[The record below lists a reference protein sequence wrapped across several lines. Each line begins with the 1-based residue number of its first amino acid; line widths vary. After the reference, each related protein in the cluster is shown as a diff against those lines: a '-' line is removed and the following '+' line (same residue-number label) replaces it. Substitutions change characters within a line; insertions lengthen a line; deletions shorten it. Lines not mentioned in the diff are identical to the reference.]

1 MPGSLAFCTVAI
13 LLTLR
18 QHYQGVE
25 MIPDTP
31 LTPLTR
37 ATTEAKRILGRVAGF
52 SFLINLLMLVSPLY
66 MLQIYDR
73 VLSSG
78 SGPTLL
84 YLTIFAA
91 ACLVTMAAL
100 ELVRSRI
107 LVRLGGKLDK
117 LLSREVFTTVL
128 SNGRTGQL
136 FRDLDNLRSFLTGAG
151 MLSLLD
157 SPWTPVYI
165 ALVYVLHPM
174 LGHVALAGAIVLF
187 ILGLLNERATR
198 TPLMKAGMEMAAS
211 TQFAELSARNSDV
224 VHAMGMLP
232 GLQAVW
238 RKWHDSGLRLQ
249 AEASD
254 RAGEIAATAKFV
266 RIFLQVAILGVGA
279 YYVIGQEITAGVMIA
294 ASIIMGRGLAPVESA
309 IGAWRGFL
317 QAREG
322 YGRIKE
328 ELEKNAYGVEPM
340 PLPAPSGALSL
351 ENVIAIPPGGK
362 KPVINN
368 ISADLKAGVSLGI
381 TGPSAAGKSSLA
393 RLIVGAW
400 KPFSGTVRLDG
411 VNLAT
416 WKREEVGPHIGYL
429 PQDIELF
436 PGTVAENIA
445 RFGRV
450 DSSQVVEAAMLAGA
464 HQMIL
469 ELPDG
474 YDTIIGPA
482 GNNLSGGQRQR
493 IGLSRAFYGFPPLIV
508 LDEPS
513 SNLDAEG
520 EAAVRQ
526 AIDALRAMGKTVV
539 VIAHRPSLLG
549 GTNVMMVIQ
558 RGVVTSFGPTHQ
570 VMPQITR
577 PVGAVVEPAA
587 GVSGENSHGI

>member
-1 MPGSLAFCTVAI
+1 MI
-13 LLTLR
+13 LDEF
-18 QHYQGVE
+18 VS
-25 MIPDTP
+25 P
-31 LTPLTR
+31 LTQ
-37 ATTEAKRILGRVAGF
+37 ATGEARRILGRVAGF

-84 YLTIFAA
+84 YLTLFAS

-107 LVRLGGKLDK
+107 LVRMGGKLDA
-117 LLSREVFTTVL
+117 LLSREVFTSVL
-128 SNGRTGQL
+128 NNGRTGQS

-151 MLSLLD
+151 MLALLD
-157 SPWTPVYI
+157 APWTPFYI

-174 LGHVALAGAIVLF
+174 LGHVALAGAIILF
-187 ILGLLNERATR
+187 ILGLMNERATR
-198 TPLMKAGMEMAAS
+198 TPLIKAGMEMAAS

-232 GLQAVW
+232 GLQSVW
-238 RKWHDSGLRLQ
+238 RKRHDLGLRLQ

-279 YYVIGQEITAGVMIA
+279 YYVIQHEVTAGVMIA

-322 YGRIKE
+322 YGRLKE
-328 ELEKNAYGVEPM
+328 ELGKNMYGADPM
-340 PLPAPSGALSL
+340 SLPAPSGALSL
-351 ENVIAIPPGGK
+351 ENVIAVPPGGHR
-362 KPVINN
+362 PVINN
-368 ISADLKAGVSLGI
+368 ISAQLKAGVSLGI

-393 RLIVGAW
+393 RLIVGVW
-400 KPFSGTVRLDG
+400 KPLSGTVRLDG

-416 WKREEVGPHIGYL
+416 WQREEVGPHIGYL

-445 RFGRV
+445 RFGSI
-450 DSSQVVEAAMLAGA
+450 DSALIVEAATLAGA
-464 HQMIL
+464 HSMIL
-469 ELPDG
+469 ELPGG

-493 IGLSRAFYGFPPLIV
+493 IGLARAFYGLPSLIV

-526 AIDALRAMGKTVV
+526 AIDALREMGKTLV

-549 GTNVMMVIQ
+549 GTNFMMVIQ
-558 RGVVTSFGPTHQ
+558 SGTVTSFGPTQQ
-570 VMPQITR
+570 VMPLITR
-577 PVGAVVEPAA
+577 SVDAPEQAIEI
-587 GVSGENSHGI
+587 SGETSHGV

>member
-1 MPGSLAFCTVAI
+1 
-13 LLTLR
+13 
-18 QHYQGVE
+18 
-25 MIPDTP
+25 MIQDGQAS
-31 LTPLTR
+31 PLTR
-37 ATTEAKRILGRVAGF
+37 ATEEAKRILGRVAGF

-78 SGPTLL
+78 SNPTLL
-84 YLTIFAA
+84 YLTLFAA
-91 ACLVTMAAL
+91 ACLFTMAAL

-107 LVRLGGKLDK
+107 LVRLGGKLDG
-117 LLSREVFTTVL
+117 LLSHEVFASVL
-128 SNGRTGQL
+128 TNGRTGQS
-136 FRDLDNLRSFLTGAG
+136 FRDLDNLRAFLTGAG
-151 MLSLLD
+151 MLALLD
-157 SPWTPVYI
+157 APWTPVYI
-165 ALVYVLHPM
+165 ALVYALHPM
-174 LGHVALAGAIVLF
+174 LGHVALAGAIILF
-187 ILGLLNERATR
+187 VLGLMNERATR
-198 TPLMKAGMEMAAS
+198 APLMKAGMEMAAS

-232 GLQAVW
+232 GLQSVW
-238 RKWHDSGLRLQ
+238 RKRHDMGLRLQ

-254 RAGEIAATAKFV
+254 RAGEIAAMAKFV

-279 YYVIGQEITAGVMIA
+279 YLVIEHEATAGAMIA

-322 YGRIKE
+322 HGRLKE
-328 ELEKNAYGVEPM
+328 ELEKNVHGADPM
-340 PLPAPSGALSL
+340 QLPAPSGALSL
-351 ENVIAIPPGGK
+351 ENVIGIPPGAQ

-368 ISADLKAGVSLGI
+368 ITAELKPGVSLGI

-393 RLIVGAW
+393 RLIVGVW
-400 KPFSGTVRLDG
+400 KPVSGTVRLDG

-416 WKREEVGPHIGYL
+416 WRREEVGPNVGYL

-445 RFGRV
+445 RFGRI
-450 DSSQVVEAAMLAGA
+450 DSSMVVEAATLAGA
-464 HQMIL
+464 HQTIL

-493 IGLSRAFYGFPPLIV
+493 IGLARAFYGTPSLIV

-526 AIDALRAMGKTVV
+526 AIDELRKMRKTVV

-549 GTNVMMVIQ
+549 GTDALMVIQ
-558 RGVVTSFGPTHQ
+558 HGTMTNFGPTHQ
-570 VMPQITR
+570 IMPLITR
-577 PVGAVVEPAA
+577 PTGAVPEQAPGVPVEA
-587 GVSGENSHGI
+587 SHGV

>member
-1 MPGSLAFCTVAI
+1 
-13 LLTLR
+13 
-18 QHYQGVE
+18 
-25 MIPDTP
+25 MIQDGQVS
-31 LTPLTR
+31 PLTR
-37 ATTEAKRILGRVAGF
+37 ATEESKRILGRVAGF

-84 YLTIFAA
+84 YLTLFAA

-107 LVRLGGKLDK
+107 LVRLGGKLDG
-117 LLSREVFTTVL
+117 LLSREVFASVL
-128 SNGRTGQL
+128 TNGRTGQML
-136 FRDLDNLRSFLTGAG
+136 RDLDNLRAFLTGAG
-151 MLSLLD
+151 MLALLD
-157 SPWTPVYI
+157 APWTPVYI

-174 LGHVALAGAIVLF
+174 LGHVALAGAIILF
-187 ILGLLNERATR
+187 VLGLMNERATR
-198 TPLMKAGMEMAAS
+198 APLMKAGMEMAAS

-232 GLQAVW
+232 GLQSVW
-238 RKWHDSGLRLQ
+238 RKRHDMGLRLQ

-254 RAGEIAATAKFV
+254 RAGEIAAMAKFV

-279 YYVIGQEITAGVMIA
+279 YLVIQQEITGGLMIA

-322 YGRIKE
+322 HARIKE
-328 ELEKNAYGVEPM
+328 ELEKNGQDADPM
-340 PLPAPSGALSL
+340 PLPPPTGALSL
-351 ENVIAIPPGGK
+351 ENVVGMPPNGK
-362 KPVINN
+362 KPVISN
-368 ISADLKAGVSLGI
+368 ISAQLKAGASLGI
-381 TGPSAAGKSSLA
+381 TGPSGAGKSSLA
-393 RLIVGAW
+393 RMIVGVW
-400 KPFSGTVRLDG
+400 KPVSGTVRLDG

-416 WKREEVGPHIGYL
+416 WQREEVGPHIGYL

-436 PGTVAENIA
+436 PGTAAENIA
-445 RFGRV
+445 RFGRI
-450 DSSQVVEAAMLAGA
+450 DSSLVVEAATLAGA

-469 ELPDG
+469 ELPNG

-493 IGLSRAFYGFPPLIV
+493 IGLARAFYGMPSLIV

-520 EAAVRQ
+520 EASVRQ
-526 AIDALRAMGKTVV
+526 AIEELRKMGKTLV

-549 GTNVMMVIQ
+549 GVDALMVIQ
-558 RGVVTSFGPTHQ
+558 QGVMTNFGSTHQ
-570 VMPQITR
+570 VMPLIMR
-577 PVGAVVEPAA
+577 PVGSTSEPLSGAHVE
-587 GVSGENSHGI
+587 ETHGS

>member
-1 MPGSLAFCTVAI
+1 MIQDEFVSP
-13 LLTLR
+13 LTLA
-18 QHYQGVE
+18 
-25 MIPDTP
+25 
-31 LTPLTR
+31 TR
-37 ATTEAKRILGRVAGF
+37 EAKRILGRVGGF
-52 SFLINLLMLVSPLY
+52 SFLVNLLMLVSPLY

-84 YLTIFAA
+84 YLTLFAA

-107 LVRLGGKLDK
+107 LVRMGGKIDA
-117 LLSREVFTTVL
+117 LLSREVFTSVL
-128 SNGRTGQL
+128 SNGRTGQS

-151 MLSLLD
+151 MLALLD
-157 SPWTPVYI
+157 APWTPFYI

-174 LGHVALAGAIVLF
+174 LGHVALAGAVILF
-187 ILGLLNERATR
+187 VLGLMNERATR
-198 TPLMKAGMEMAAS
+198 APLMKAGMEMAAS

-232 GLQAVW
+232 GLQSVW
-238 RKWHDSGLRLQ
+238 RKRHDTGLRLQ

-279 YYVIGQEITAGVMIA
+279 YYVIQHEVTAGVMIA
-294 ASIIMGRGLAPVESA
+294 ASIVMGRGLAPVESA

-322 YGRIKE
+322 YGRLKG
-328 ELEKNAYGVEPM
+328 ELEKNLRGADPM

-351 ENVIAIPPGGK
+351 ENVVAIPPGGQR
-362 KPVINN
+362 PVINN
-368 ISADLKAGVSLGI
+368 ISAQLKAGISLGI

-393 RLIVGAW
+393 RLIVGVW

-416 WKREEVGPHIGYL
+416 WQREEVGPHIGYL

-445 RFGRV
+445 RFGRI
-450 DSSQVVEAAMLAGA
+450 DSSLIVEAATLAGA
-464 HQMIL
+464 HPMIL
-469 ELPDG
+469 ELPEG

-493 IGLSRAFYGFPPLIV
+493 IGLARAFYGLPSLIV

-526 AIDALRAMGKTVV
+526 AIDALRTMGKTVV

-549 GTNVMMVIQ
+549 GTDVMMVIQ
-558 RGVVTSFGPTHQ
+558 RGTVTSFGPTQ
-570 VMPQITR
+570 QMMPLITR
-577 PVGAVVEPAA
+577 SVDAAPEQTVVI
-587 GVSGENSHGI
+587 SGETGHGA

>member
-1 MPGSLAFCTVAI
+1 
-13 LLTLR
+13 
-18 QHYQGVE
+18 
-25 MIPDTP
+25 MIQDGHVS
-31 LTPLTR
+31 PLTR
-37 ATTEAKRILGRVAGF
+37 ATGEAKRVLGRVAGF

-84 YLTIFAA
+84 YLTLFAA

-107 LVRLGGKLDK
+107 LVRLGGKLDG
-117 LLSREVFTTVL
+117 LLSREVFTSVL
-128 SNGRTGQL
+128 TNGRTGQS
-136 FRDLDNLRSFLTGAG
+136 FRDLDNLRAFLTGAG
-151 MLSLLD
+151 MLALLD
-157 SPWTPVYI
+157 APWTPVYI

-174 LGHVALAGAIVLF
+174 LGHVALAGAIILF
-187 ILGLLNERATR
+187 VLGLLNERATR
-198 TPLMKAGMEMAAS
+198 APLMKAGMEMAAS

-232 GLQAVW
+232 GLQSVW
-238 RKWHDSGLRLQ
+238 RKRHDTGLRLQ

-279 YYVIGQEITAGVMIA
+279 YYVIEHEVTAGVMIA

-322 YGRIKE
+322 YGRLKE
-328 ELEKNAYGVEPM
+328 ELEKNLRGDDPM
-340 PLPAPSGALSL
+340 SLPAPTGALSL
-351 ENVIAIPPGGK
+351 ENVVAIPPGGQR
-362 KPVINN
+362 PVINN
-368 ISADLKAGVSLGI
+368 ISAQLKAGVSLGI

-393 RLIVGAW
+393 RLIVGVW
-400 KPFSGTVRLDG
+400 KPLSGTVRLDG
-411 VNLAT
+411 VNIAT
-416 WKREEVGPHIGYL
+416 WQREEVGPHIGYL

-445 RFGRV
+445 RFGRI
-450 DSSQVVEAAMLAGA
+450 DSSLIVEAATLAGA
-464 HQMIL
+464 HSMIL

-493 IGLSRAFYGFPPLIV
+493 IGLARAFYGMPSLIV

-558 RGVVTSFGPTHQ
+558 RGTVTSFGPTHQ
-570 VMPQITR
+570 VMPLIAR
-577 PVGAVVEPAA
+577 PVETAPEQAAVM
-587 GVSGENSHGI
+587 SGETGHGV

>member
-1 MPGSLAFCTVAI
+1 
-13 LLTLR
+13 
-18 QHYQGVE
+18 
-25 MIPDTP
+25 MIQASPP
-31 LTPLTR
+31 SPLTR
-37 ATTEAKRILGRVAGF
+37 ATGEAKRILGRVGGF

-78 SGPTLL
+78 SAPTLL
-84 YLTIFAA
+84 YLTLFAA
-91 ACLVTMAAL
+91 ACLITMAAL

-107 LVRLGGKLDK
+107 LVRLGGKLDG
-117 LLSREVFTTVL
+117 LLSREVFASVL
-128 SNGRTGQL
+128 TNGRTGQS
-136 FRDLDNLRSFLTGAG
+136 FRDLDNLRAFLTGAG
-151 MLSLLD
+151 MLALLD
-157 SPWTPVYI
+157 APWTPVYI

-187 ILGLLNERATR
+187 VLGLMNERATR
-198 TPLMKAGMEMAAS
+198 APLTKAGMEMAAS

-232 GLQAVW
+232 GLQSVW
-238 RKWHDSGLRLQ
+238 RKWHDSGIRLQ

-279 YYVIGQEITAGVMIA
+279 YLVIGQEATAGVMIA

-322 YGRIKE
+322 YDRIKE
-328 ELEKNAYGVEPM
+328 ELEKNVQGADSM
-340 PLPAPSGALSL
+340 PLPAPSGALVL
-351 ENVIAIPPGGK
+351 ENVIGGPPGAK
-362 KPVINN
+362 KPAINN
-368 ISADLKAGVSLGI
+368 ISAELKPGVSLGI

-393 RLIVGAW
+393 RLIVGVW
-400 KPFSGTVRLDG
+400 KPVTGTVRLDG
-411 VNLAT
+411 VNLST
-416 WKREEVGPHIGYL
+416 WQREEVGPHIGYL

-445 RFGRV
+445 RFGNV
-450 DSSQVVEAAMLAGA
+450 DSSLVVEAAMLAGT

-469 ELPDG
+469 ELPNG
-474 YDTIIGPA
+474 YDTTIGPA

-493 IGLSRAFYGFPPLIV
+493 IGLARAFYGNPALIV

-526 AIDALRAMGKTVV
+526 AIDELRKRGKTVV

-549 GTNVMMVIQ
+549 GTDVLMVIQ
-558 RGVVTSFGPTHQ
+558 HGMVTSFGPTHQ
-570 VMPQITR
+570 VMPLITR
-577 PVGAVVEPAA
+577 SVGAASDSAA
-587 GVSGENSHGI
+587 INAGETSYGL

>member
-1 MPGSLAFCTVAI
+1 
-13 LLTLR
+13 
-18 QHYQGVE
+18 
-25 MIPDTP
+25 MIHEAPISP
-31 LTPLTR
+31 LSR
-37 ATTEAKRILGRVAGF
+37 AVGEAKRILGRVAGF

-78 SGPTLL
+78 SGPTLF
-84 YLTIFAA
+84 YLTLFAA

-107 LVRLGGKLDK
+107 LVRLGSKLDD
-117 LLSREVFTTVL
+117 LLSHEVFTSVL
-128 SNGRTGQL
+128 SNGRTGQS
-136 FRDLDNLRSFLTGAG
+136 FRDLDNLRSFLTGSG
-151 MLSLLD
+151 MLALLD
-157 SPWTPVYI
+157 APWTPVYI
-165 ALVYVLHPM
+165 ALVYLLHPM
-174 LGHVALAGAIVLF
+174 LGHVALAGAIILFVL
-187 ILGLLNERATR
+187 GVVNERATR
-198 TPLMKAGMEMAAS
+198 GPLMRAGMEMSAS
-211 TQFAELSARNSDV
+211 TQFAELSARNADV

-232 GLQAVW
+232 GLQALW
-238 RKWHDSGLRLQ
+238 RKRHDTGLRLQ

-279 YYVIGQEITAGVMIA
+279 YYVIEHEVTAGVMIA

-322 YGRIKE
+322 YGRLKE
-328 ELEKNAYGVEPM
+328 ELEKDPRGTDPM

-351 ENVIAIPPGGK
+351 ENVIAVPPGGK

-368 ISADLKAGVSLGI
+368 ISAQLKAGVSLGI

-393 RLIVGAW
+393 RLIVGVW
-400 KPFSGTVRLDG
+400 KPLSGTVRLDG

-416 WKREEVGPHIGYL
+416 WQREEVGPHIGYL

-436 PGTVAENIA
+436 PGTVGENIA
-445 RFGRV
+445 RFGRI
-450 DSSQVVEAAMLAGA
+450 DSSKVVEAATLAGA
-464 HQMIL
+464 HSMIL
-469 ELPDG
+469 ELPEG
-474 YDTIIGPA
+474 YDTVIGPS

-493 IGLSRAFYGFPPLIV
+493 IGLARAFYGMPSLIV

-526 AIDALRAMGKTVV
+526 AIDALREMGKTVV

-558 RGVVTSFGPTHQ
+558 HGTVTSFGPTHQ
-570 VMPQITR
+570 VMPLITR
-577 PVGAVVEPAA
+577 PVGPLPEQTAVM
-587 GVSGENSHGI
+587 SGETSHGA

>member
-1 MPGSLAFCTVAI
+1 
-13 LLTLR
+13 
-18 QHYQGVE
+18 
-25 MIPDTP
+25 MIQDGPIS
-31 LTPLTR
+31 PLTR
-37 ATTEAKRILGRVAGF
+37 ATVEAKRILGRVAGF

-73 VLSSG
+73 VLSSR

-84 YLTIFAA
+84 YLTLFAA
-91 ACLVTMAAL
+91 ACLITMAAL

-107 LVRLGGKLDK
+107 LVRLGGKLDG
-117 LLSREVFTTVL
+117 LLSREVFNSVL
-128 SNGRTGQL
+128 NNGHTGQS
-136 FRDLDNLRSFLTGAG
+136 FRDLDNVRAFLTGAG
-151 MLSLLD
+151 MLALLD
-157 SPWTPVYI
+157 APWTPVYI
-165 ALVYVLHPM
+165 VLVYALHPM
-174 LGHVALAGAIVLF
+174 LGHVALAGAVILF
-187 ILGLLNERATR
+187 VLGLINERATR
-198 TPLMKAGMEMAAS
+198 APLMKAGMEMAAS

-232 GLQAVW
+232 GLQSVW
-238 RKWHDSGLRLQ
+238 RKRHDMGLRLQ

-254 RAGEIAATAKFV
+254 RAGEVAATAKFV

-279 YYVIGQEITAGVMIA
+279 YLVIKQEASAGAMIA

-322 YGRIKE
+322 YSRIKE
-328 ELEKNAYGVEPM
+328 ELEKDGRSADPM

-351 ENVIAIPPGGK
+351 ENVIALPPGGQ

-368 ISADLKAGVSLGI
+368 ISVELKAGVCLGI

-393 RLIVGAW
+393 RLMVGVW
-400 KPFSGTVRLDG
+400 KPASGTIRLDG

-416 WKREEVGPHIGYL
+416 WQREEVGPHIGYL

-450 DSSQVVEAAMLAGA
+450 DSSLVIEAATLAGA

-469 ELPDG
+469 DLPNG
-474 YDTIIGPA
+474 YDTLIGPA

-493 IGLSRAFYGFPPLIV
+493 IGLSRAFYGMPSLIV

-526 AIDALRAMGKTVV
+526 AIDALREMGKTVV

-570 VMPQITR
+570 VMPLITR
-577 PVGAVVEPAA
+577 SVESVPDQAAVK
-587 GVSGENSHGI
+587 SGESSHGG